1 MKSVIKKVALE
12 EKKQVD
18 QKAGKDPVDSLE
30 MVKERVPHDLVLAIL
45 IIRSYHKR
53 TESYAFTSKLA
64 LINLIVSSSILKDRV
79 QKDGSKAIIKLQK
92 FVD

>member
-1 MKSVIKKVALE
+1 MKSVIKKVAVE

-30 MVKERVPHDLVLAIL
+30 MVMVSVPHDLVQ
-45 IIRSYHKR
+45 R